1 MPETVKILN
10 YRGISMVLSG
20 SPNVIREDR
29 FSEKYSKEVQELA
42 EFVREWTERNSNG
55 KKTILTITK

>member
-1 MPETVKILN
+1 MTETIKILN

-29 FSEKYSKEVQELA
+29 FSEKHSKEVQELA